1 VKSVNNLTRN
11 AGTAGAETGLQ
22 ESAKDVPPTVPMS
35 DTSATLHEHPTSPHV
50 HRPYYCIP

>member
-1 VKSVNNLTRN
+1 MKSVNNLTRN
-11 AGTAGAETGLQ
+11 AVVAGAETGLRQ
-22 ESAKDVPPTVPMS
+22 SAKDVPPTVPMS